1 MPADQLAA
9 TIANIIIA
17 VVGILSLAFYGAH
30 SYLSTCGW
38 EEVYVCVVELI
49 KVFIEIFLEYCV
61 PVTFYETNGNFIVW
75 VRYAEWL
82 LTCPVILIH
91 LSNLTGLA
99 DDYNKRTMSLLVSDI
114 GTIVMGVTAAI
125 ASGYVKVFFTSWLGY
140 PVLFVLGTEG
150 FFGVLSPWGS
160 VVGHCIVDL
169 LSKNLWG
176 FLGHHLRIHVQEH
189 IAMHGIVRVRRV
201 RKVLGLFELE
211 VETFVEDDSL
221 PGAVRSSMAGVA
233 RRKSIQK
240 ARSNLTAKGQHCCEL
255 DPTSPAAAPTPKSP
269 HPSTP
274 GNQPA
279 NADDDGEIEYIL
291 PAQFLLGNPRWHS
304 SLAGSVR
311 RVHPAAAEGSVAGAN
326 TNHSRGVSLD
336 WPGRVPGSAWR
347 KSVEGSAAAGLKQAG
362 AQAAAAAGA
371 GGTAEEDIAADVAVR
386 SKASMDASKTE

>member
-38 EEVYVCVVELI
+38 EEVYVCVVELM

-82 LTCPVILIH
+82 LTCPVILIR

-125 ASGYVKVFFTSWLGY
+125 ASGYVKLAFFLLGLCYGCVTFKLAGQIHLEAFYSMPRGKCRRLVKWMALVFYTSWLGY

-150 FFGVLSPWGS
+150 FFRVLSPWGS

-176 FLGHHLRIHVQEH
+176 FLGHHLRIH
-189 IAMHGIVRVRRV
+189 
-201 RKVLGLFELE
+201 

-255 DPTSPAAAPTPKSP
+255 DLTSPAAAITPKSP

-279 NADDDGEIEYIL
+279 NADDDDEIEYIL

-311 RVHPAAAEGSVAGAN
+311 RVHPAAAA
-326 TNHSRGVSLD
+326 
-336 WPGRVPGSAWR
+336 
-347 KSVEGSAAAGLKQAG
+347 EGSAA
-362 AQAAAAAGA
+362 
-371 GGTAEEDIAADVAVR
+371 
-386 SKASMDASKTE
+386 DAPKTD